1 MELYNT
7 LTRRKERFEPLKPG
21 TVGIY
26 TCGPTVYSH
35 QHLGNMRPY
44 LFADLLKRNLL
55 YHGFQVRHVMNIT
68 DVGHLTD
75 DADLGEDKMEVAARR
90 EGLSALEVAEKWT
103 GVFKQDLEKLT
114 ILEPDVW
121 CKATEHIPQQ
131 IEMVRTLEAKG
142 FTYRTSDG
150 IYFDTSKDPHYGE
163 LARIDV
169 RAQQLGERI
178 AGAQEKRN
186 PADFALW
193 KFSSSEGP
201 RRQMEWESPWGVGF
215 PGWHVECSAMSSE
228 YLGVPFDIHTGG
240 VDHIPVHHPNEIAQ
254 SENTFDVRPWVRYW
268 LHEEWL
274 MFEGEK
280 ISKSTGGVVTLSD
293 LESVGVEPLAFRLF
307 FLTAHYR
314 QQQTFSDSAIQ
325 GAQTAYRRLVRHAVE
340 LRQADDR
347 NGAEAAAG
355 YRNRFDQAM
364 NDDLNAPQALAVLW
378 EVIRSTELGGVE
390 KWELVCSF
398 DRVLGLDLENAE
410 LPEVEL
416 DERIE
421 ALIRERVEA
430 RRARNFARADEIRDE
445 LLGQGIV
452 LEDTKEGTHWRRA

>member
-7 LTRRKERFEPLKPG
+7 LTRRKERFEPLKPEHA
-21 TVGIY
+21 GIY
-26 TCGPTVYSH
+26 SCGPTVYSH

-44 LFADLLKRNLL
+44 LFADLLKRNLARN
-55 YHGFQVRHVMNIT
+55 GFRVRHVINIT

-75 DADLGEDKMEVAARR
+75 DADLGEDKVELAARR
-90 EGLSALEVAEKWT
+90 EGTTAQEVAEKWT
-103 GVFKQDLEKLT
+103 RVFQEDLRRLH

-131 IEMVRTLEAKG
+131 IELIKTLEEKG

-163 LARIDV
+163 LARLDV
-169 RAQQLGERI
+169 QAQQLGERI
-178 AGAQEKRN
+178 SGGQEKRH

-193 KFSSSEGP
+193 KLSPTEGP

-254 SENTFDVRPWVRYW
+254 SENAFDVRPWVRYW
-268 LHEEWL
+268 MHEEFV

-280 ISKSTGGVVTLSD
+280 ISKSKGGFVTLAD
-293 LESVGVEPLAFRLF
+293 LEEQGIEPLAYRLF

-314 QQQTFSDSAIQ
+314 QQQTFSASAIE
-325 GAQTAYRRLVRHAVE
+325 GAQTAYGRLVRHAVE
-340 LRQADDR
+340 LR
-347 NGAEAAAG
+347 EAGDHAGSEAVAG
-355 YRNRFDQAM
+355 YRERFHKALD
-364 NDDLNAPQALAVLW
+364 DDLNAPQALAVLW
-378 EVIRSTELGGVE
+378 EAIRSTELGGAE
-390 KWELVCSF
+390 KWLLLCEF
-398 DRVLGLDLENAE
+398 DRVLGLGLESAR
-410 LPEVEL
+410 LPQVEL
-416 DERIE
+416 DERVE
-421 ALIRERVEA
+421 TLIREREEA
-430 RRARNFARADEIRDE
+430 RRSRNFARADEIRHE
-445 LLGQGIV
+445 LLRDGIV
-452 LEDTKEGTHWRRA
+452 LEDTKEGTHWRRG